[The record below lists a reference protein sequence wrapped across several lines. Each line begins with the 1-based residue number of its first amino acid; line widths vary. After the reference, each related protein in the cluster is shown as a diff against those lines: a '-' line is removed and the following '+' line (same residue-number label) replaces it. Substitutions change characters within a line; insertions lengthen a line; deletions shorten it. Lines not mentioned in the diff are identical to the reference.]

1 MKFSIARLC
10 GGQALMA
17 VSMDIMD
24 IDMEAAAAKIESE
37 GLPIQ
42 TKDDQMIVYQ
52 WNDMETTLYRPGKVM
67 FFPLSDKTLC
77 IKYATEIL
85 EKYRRCATHLFFNV
99 FCTAFD

>member
-17 VSMDIMD
+17 VSVDPMD
-24 IDMEAAAAKIESE
+24 IDMEAAADKIATE

-52 WNDMETTLYRPGKVM
+52 WNGMETTLYRPGKVM
-67 FFPLSDKTLC
+67 FFPLSDKAEC
-77 IKYATEIL
+77 IRFATEIL
-85 EKYRRCATHLFFNV
+85 ERYQ
-99 FCTAFD
+99 

>member
-17 VSMDIMD
+17 VSVDQMDIN
-24 IDMEAAAAKIESE
+24 MEAAAEKIAAQ

-42 TKDDQMIVYQ
+42 SKDDQMIVYQ
-52 WNDMETTLYRPGKVM
+52 WNGMETTLYRPGKVM
-67 FFPLSDKTLC
+67 FFPLSDKATC

-85 EKYRRCATHLFFNV
+85 EQYL
-99 FCTAFD
+99 

>member
-17 VSMDIMD
+17 VSADVMD
-24 IDMEAAAAKIESE
+24 IDMDKAATMIESE
-37 GLPIQ
+37 GLPIS

-67 FFPLSDKTLC
+67 FYPLSDKTLC

-85 EKYRRCATHLFFNV
+85 EKYQ
-99 FCTAFD
+99 

>member
-17 VSMDIMD
+17 VTVDQMD
-24 IDMEAAAAKIESE
+24 IDMEAAAEKIAAQ

-42 TKDDQMIVYQ
+42 SKDDQMIVYQ
-52 WNDMETTLYRPGKVM
+52 WNGMETTLYRPGKVM
-67 FFPLSDKTLC
+67 FFPLSDKATC

-85 EKYRRCATHLFFNV
+85 EQYL
-99 FCTAFD
+99 

>member
-1 MKFSIARLC
+1 VKFSIARLC

-17 VSMDIMD
+17 VSVDPMD
-24 IDMEAAAAKIESE
+24 IDMDAAAERIASQ

-52 WNDMETTLYRPGKVM
+52 WNGMETTLYRPGKVM
-67 FFPLSDKTLC
+67 FFPLSDKATC

-85 EKYRRCATHLFFNV
+85 EQYL
-99 FCTAFD
+99 

>member
-17 VSMDIMD
+17 VSVDQMD
-24 IDMEAAAAKIESE
+24 IDMEAAAEKIAAQ

-42 TKDDQMIVYQ
+42 SKDDQMIVYQ
-52 WNDMETTLYRPGKVM
+52 WNGMETTLYKPGKVM
-67 FFPLSDKTLC
+67 FFPLSDKATC

-85 EKYRRCATHLFFNV
+85 EQYL
-99 FCTAFD
+99 

>member
-17 VSMDIMD
+17 VSVDIMD
-24 IDMEAAAAKIESE
+24 IDMEAAARKIEDE
-37 GLPIQ
+37 GLEI
-42 TKDDQMIVYQ
+42 TSKDDQMIVYK

-67 FFPLSDKTLC
+67 FFPLSDKATC

-85 EKYRRCATHLFFNV
+85 EKYQ
-99 FCTAFD
+99 